1 MKKPWTLADVLD
13 LDFFF
18 SSDQELI
25 DSGKDD
31 HQAERD
37 RAIYLQIRELCEQD
51 DSSVDRACLLRQWL
65 SRRRDQFLQ
74 DTGGPTV
81 LPGGLFRELIRLCG
95 WFIFVF
101 TLLIGWGG
109 AFSFLS
115 YSGTTPVN
123 VSFFF
128 LFFVCSQL
136 FLLLVLLI
144 SFVARRLIG
153 GESLPILYSLLRKG
167 ILHLAGKIGRLPA
180 AMDTH
185 RWLAGLS
192 GRLRRR
198 HRSYALLFVL
208 PFFLLIQLG
217 GIGFN
222 LGVLAA
228 TLLKVV
234 GTDIAFGW
242 QSTLQLSSETVYRLV
257 QAIALPWSWLLPA
270 GLGYPDPAQISG
282 SQMILKDGIYHLA
295 TGDLVS
301 WWPFLCLSVAVYG
314 LLPRVCLLVAGWLT
328 SRSLLRR
335 LDFTTADQ
343 SRLLH
348 RMLTPRLS
356 TESSLENRPD
366 RQEDEDEPLEE
377 IVEAPAGGLVLA
389 LIPDEL
395 FDDCSQSQLGQL
407 VRDRLGQRI
416 ERCLRVN
423 QEVAGET
430 QVLEEIGREILAK
443 ADSLLLLQEAW
454 QPPIEEFFYF
464 LRRLRELVGGKV
476 LFSIV
481 FIGKPN
487 PETIF
492 TAVGDQ
498 DYRIWRKKI
507 DTLGDPYLQC
517 IRLVRS

>member
-1 MKKPWTLADVLD
+1 DSYGD
-13 LDFFF
+13 
-18 SSDQELI
+18 DQP
-25 DSGKDD
+25 
-31 HQAERD
+31 AERD
-37 RAIYLQIRELCEQD
+37 RKIYLQIKELCAQGA
-51 DSSVDRACLLRQWL
+51 SSGDKPCLLRQWL
-65 SRRRDQFLQ
+65 SRRRDQFLH
-74 DTGGPTV
+74 DTGGVTV
-81 LPGGLFRELIRLCG
+81 LPGGLFRELTRICG
-95 WFIFVF
+95 WFIFIFALFV
-101 TLLIGWGG
+101 GWGS

-136 FLLLVLLI
+136 FLLLILLI
-144 SFVARRLIG
+144 SFLARRLIG
-153 GESLPILYSLLRKG
+153 GESLPILYTLLRKG
-167 ILHLAGKIGRLPA
+167 ILYLAGKIGRLPA
-180 AMDTH
+180 AMDSH

-257 QAIALPWSWLLPA
+257 QTIARPWSWLLPA
-270 GLGYPDPAQISG
+270 GLGYPDPAQIKG
-282 SQMILKDGIYHLA
+282 SQMVLKDGIYHLA

-314 LLPRVCLLVAGWLT
+314 LLPRICLLVAGWLT

-356 TESSLENRPD
+356 TESSLEQPPVY
-366 RQEDEDEPLEE
+366 EEEADEPARNQIALE
-377 IVEAPAGGLVLA
+377 AGGRVLA

-407 VRDRLGQRI
+407 VWDRLGQRI

-423 QEVAGET
+423 QEVDGET
-430 QVLEEIGREILAK
+430 QVFEEIGRENLTGT
-443 ADSLLLLQEAW
+443 DSLLLLQEAW

-464 LRRLRELVGGKV
+464 LRRLRELVGEKV
-476 LFSIV
+476 VLSIV
-481 FIGKPN
+481 FIGKPE

-492 TAVGDQ
+492 TTVGEQ

-517 IRLVRS
+517 IRLVTS

>member
-13 LDFFF
+13 FEFFL

-37 RAIYLQIRELCEQD
+37 RAIYLHVRELCEQAPAD
-51 DSSVDRACLLRQWL
+51 VDRACLLRQWL
-65 SRRRDQFLQ
+65 SRRREDFLH
-74 DTGGPTV
+74 DSGGTTV
-81 LPGGLFRELIRLCG
+81 LPGGLFRELIRICG
-95 WFIFVF
+95 WFLFVL

-136 FLLLVLLI
+136 FLLLILLV

-153 GESLPILYSLLRKG
+153 GGSLPITYTLLRKG
-167 ILHLAGKIGRLPA
+167 ILYLAAKIGRLPT

-198 HRSYALLFVL
+198 HRSYGLLFVL
-208 PFFLLIQLG
+208 PFFFLIQLG

-257 QAIALPWSWLLPA
+257 RTIALPWSWFLPA
-270 GLGYPDPAQISG
+270 GLGYPDPAQIKG
-282 SQMILKDGIYHLA
+282 SQMVLKDGIYHLA

-328 SRSLLRR
+328 NRSLLRR
-335 LDFTTADQ
+335 LEFNTADQ
-343 SRLLH
+343 QQLLH

-356 TESSLENRPD
+356 TESNLEPPPAH
-366 RQEDEDEPLEE
+366 EEEADEPVAEPVTPQAE
-377 IVEAPAGGLVLA
+377 GRVLA

-395 FDDCSQSQLGQL
+395 FSDCDREELAEL
-407 VRDRLGQRI
+407 VRARLGLEV
-416 ERCLRVN
+416 ERCLRVD
-423 QEVAGET
+423 QGRDEQ
-430 QVLEEIGREILAK
+430 QVLLEIGREDLTG
-443 ADSLLLLQEAW
+443 ADSMLLLQEAW
-454 QPPIEEFFYF
+454 QPPIEEFLYF
-464 LRRLRELVGGKV
+464 LHRLRELVGEKV
-476 LFSIV
+476 LLSIA
-481 FIGKPN
+481 FIGKP
-487 PETIF
+487 TAATMF
-492 TAVGDQ
+492 TSAADQ
-498 DYRIWRKKI
+498 DYTIWRRKI
-507 DTLGDPYLQC
+507 DTLGDPYLHC
-517 IRLVRS
+517 VRLVEL

>member
-13 LDFFF
+13 FEFFL

-25 DSGKDD
+25 DGDGDD
-31 HQAERD
+31 QPAERD
-37 RAIYLQIRELCEQD
+37 REIYLQIKELCAPD
-51 DSSVDRACLLRQWL
+51 ASAVDRPCLFRQWL
-65 SRRRDQFLQ
+65 SRRREAFLK
-74 DTGGPTV
+74 DAGGSSV
-81 LPGGLFRELIRLCG
+81 LPGGLFRELTRICG
-95 WFIFVF
+95 WFIFILALF
-101 TLLIGWGG
+101 LGWGS

-128 LFFVCSQL
+128 FLFVCSQL
-136 FLLLVLLI
+136 LLLTARLV
-144 SFVARRLIG
+144 SFLARRLIG
-153 GESLPILYSLLRKG
+153 GESLPILYTLLRKT

-180 AMDTH
+180 AMDSH
-185 RWLAGLS
+185 RWLAGMS
-192 GRLRRR
+192 GRLKRGQ
-198 HRSYALLFVL
+198 RSYGLLFVL

-228 TLLKVV
+228 TLIKVV

-257 QAIALPWSWLLPA
+257 RTIALPWSWLLPA
-270 GLGYPDPAQISG
+270 GVGYPDPAQIRG

-295 TGDLVS
+295 TVDLVS

-314 LLPRVCLLVAGWLT
+314 LLPRVCLLMSGWLT

-335 LDFTTADQ
+335 LDFTTADH
-343 SRLLH
+343 SRLLN

-356 TESSLENRPD
+356 TESSMENRPD
-366 RQEDEDEPLEE
+366 RQEDENEPLEE
-377 IVEAPAGGLVLA
+377 VVEAQVDGRVLA

-395 FDDCSQSQLGQL
+395 FDDCEREELAQL
-407 VRDRLGQRI
+407 VRERLGQRI
-416 ERCLRVN
+416 KRCLRVD
-423 QEVAGET
+423 QEVEEE
-430 QVLEEIGREILAK
+430 QVLEEIGREQLTG

-454 QPPIEEFFYF
+454 QPPIEEFFFF
-464 LRRLRELVGGKV
+464 LRRLRQLVGDKV
-476 LFSIV
+476 LLSIV
-481 FIGKPN
+481 FIGKPG

-517 IRLVRS
+517 IRLVRA